1 MIILIKVMHKSG
13 KSASVRILGQ
23 RKHGIEFKSCEEFA
37 PLLQLV
43 AVAGDKETNDVV

>member
-1 MIILIKVMHKSG
+1 MMHKSG

-43 AVAGDKETNDVV
+43 TVAGDKETNDVV